1 MLFHRL
7 FPAAVFS
14 LALALTGCG
23 GMDDTLS
30 PHIKPDGGSNP
41 NGSSKPN
48 PEEPKTEKPAPS
60 YPDLGDGVGGD
71 DGTQVEGGDNGSIGG
86 VIPGDN
92 NKPPQA
98 NFCPI
103 PSDSGNTGL
112 LLGNTGDKGLYDIGL
127 YDEVISNDLTGT
139 WIVTLNDNTK
149 SSDLSSLN
157 MQRYAF
163 VIKKDSTDNNKY
175 QAANCSGLAVKEFE
189 SEEVCTLFDGTSKV
203 VPCDTPGAQRKPDIV
218 HKEIYLPWAD
228 YIAVNL
234 NDNKISL
241 PLYLP
246 SLFQPEEGIGF
257 TLVNGSYSRMASES
271 GAYQAVKISSSTNPL
286 GKSSLS
292 ITNEGNIKKETSD
305 AAVSCIVHTKV
316 VLNNCETET
325 PTINTVAAILAVTE
339 KDLHQIAT
347 ADATE
352 AENEY
357 LLLMNYIKEGDKL
370 GLRDKEGNKVV
381 NPDIGRFVHHSTDKV
396 NGNDTAE
403 VDFKKTNLDIS
414 TQSGF
419 IKLQSDLP

>member
-1 MLFHRL
+1 MQLSHLFL
-7 FPAAVFS
+7 AFFIS
-14 LALALTGCG
+14 LSLGLAGCI
-23 GMDDTLS
+23 D
-30 PHIKPDGGSNP
+30 IEAE
-41 NGSSKPN
+41 GSSKPN
-48 PEEPKTEKPAPS
+48 GSNKPNTEESETEKPAPS
-60 YPDLGDGVGGD
+60 HPDLGDGVGDD
-71 DGTQVEGGDNGSIGG
+71 DGTQVEGGNSGLIGG

-112 LLGNTGDKGLYDIGL
+112 LLGNTGDENLYKIESYAEDTINNP
-127 YDEVISNDLTGT
+127 NDLTGT

-163 VIKKDSTDNNKY
+163 VIKKDPTNNTKY

-189 SEEVCTLFDGTSKV
+189 SEEVCMLFDGSKSKV
-203 VPCDTPGAQRKPDIV
+203 VDCRTPGAQRKPDIV
-218 HKEIYLPWAD
+218 YKDKYLSWAD

-257 TLVNGSYSRMASES
+257 TLVEGRYSRMASES
-271 GAYQAVKISSSTNPL
+271 GAYQAVKISSSTNSL
-286 GKSSLS
+286 GNSSLS
-292 ITNEGNIKKETSD
+292 ITNDNNLKKETSD
-305 AAVSCIVHTKV
+305 AAISCIVHTKV

-325 PTINTVAAILAVTE
+325 PAINTVAAILAVTD
-339 KDLHQIAT
+339 KNLHQIAT
-347 ADATE
+347 ADATD
-352 AENEY
+352 AANNY
-357 LLLMNYIKEGDKL
+357 HLLMNYIEAGDKL
-370 GLRDKEGNKVV
+370 ANQNSV
-381 NPDIGRFVHHSTDKV
+381 GRFIHHSTAEV
-396 NGNDTAE
+396 NGNNTAGVE
-403 VDFKKTNLDIS
+403 LKKTNLDIS
-414 TQSGF
+414 TQAGF

>member
-1 MLFHRL
+1 MQLSHLFL
-7 FPAAVFS
+7 AFFIS
-14 LALALTGCG
+14 LSLGLTGCVDFEAEG
-23 GMDDTLS
+23 S
-30 PHIKPDGGSNP
+30 SNP

-48 PEEPKTEKPAPS
+48 PEEPETEKPAPS
-60 YPDLGDGVGGD
+60 HPDLGDGVGGD
-71 DGTQVEGGDNGSIGG
+71 DDTQVEGGDNGSIGG

-92 NKPPQA
+92 NNPPQA
-98 NFCPI
+98 KYCPV
-103 PSDSGNTGL
+103 PDDSGNTDL
-112 LLGNTGDKGLYDIGL
+112 LDQTGDENLYKIESYAEDT
-127 YDEVISNDLTGT
+127 SNNPNDLTGT

-305 AAVSCIVHTKV
+305 AAISCIVHTKV
-316 VLNNCETET
+316 VLNNCETEIST
-325 PTINTVAAILAVTE
+325 SNTVTVAAILAITD
-339 KDLHQIAT
+339 KNLHQIAA
-347 ADATE
+347 ADATD
-352 AENEY
+352 AANNY
-357 LLLMNYIKEGDKL
+357 HLLMNYIKEGDKL
-370 GLRDKEGNKVV
+370 A
-381 NPDIGRFVHHSTDKV
+381 NPSIGRFVHHSTAEVD
-396 NGNDTAE
+396 GNNIAE

-414 TQSGF
+414 IQSGF